1 MQEESRQQGTGDAVP
16 GTGDGTRQY
25 RQGLGGEE
33 GACQHRG
40 QSGVLHPHFDGQGP
54 LLRRAEAGGASGGP
68 AQQVAQ

>member
-16 GTGDGTRQY
+16 GAGDGAGQHC
-25 RQGLGGEE
+25 QGLGGEE